1 MEFAK
6 MAYPNLI
13 GYGGTTIM
21 TIPTGATADAN
32 IDFEID
38 DRRWRR
44 RIREWKNRR
53 TDAYR

>member
-6 MAYPNLI
+6 MAYPNLT
-13 GYGGTTIM
+13 GYAGTTIM

>member
-1 MEFAK
+1 MVAT
-6 MAYPNLI
+6 AAAI
-13 GYGGTTIM
+13 ATTKAE

-44 RIREWKNRR
+44 RIGEWKNRR
-53 TDAYR
+53 TDA